1 MNAMQRLEFIR
12 PIWIARWDSGQKMA
26 KTSYSLGKLLGI
38 FGIKSASNHATPLLV
53 FSSLKIK

>member
-26 KTSYSLGKLLGI
+26 KQVI
-38 FGIKSASNHATPLLV
+38 H
-53 FSSLKIK
+53 